1 MNYAE
6 FKERER
12 KVIAFTKKLRSA
24 TRVLRNYLLWQRL
37 ARLREKYAADNKENT
52 KEGGNNV

>member
-12 KVIAFTKKLRSA
+12 KVIAFREKMRSA
-24 TRVLRNYLLWQRL
+24 TRVLWDYLLWERL
-37 ARLREKYAADNKENT
+37 MRIRERYLMSNKT
-52 KEGGNNV
+52 RR